1 MGICNI
7 GGVEIVGEVIIL
19 DKQKADYLLSMGFKY
34 IERIIDNR
42 KTYVFI
48 QTPQLMKELTSHY
61 DASSFFINKNVCF

>member
-19 DKQKADYLLSMGFKY
+19 EKQKADHLLSMGFKY
-34 IERIIDNR
+34 VERIIDGK

-48 QTPQLMKELTSHY
+48 QTPKLMKELTSHY

>member
-19 DKQKADYLLSMGFKY
+19 EKEKADHLLSMGFKY